1 MEGSLEYPTEEQLK
15 AIRRHSG
22 SYIELMQMAREAYN
36 ESMGLFVQEGRHYRL
51 ATGGWSG
58 NEDVIDALEDSEG
71 MFWTVCWQESK
82 RGGAY
87 QFEIPEGLS

>member
-1 MEGSLEYPTEEQLK
+1 MEYPTEEQLK
-15 AIRRHSG
+15 AIQKHSG
-22 SYIELMQMAREAYN
+22 SYIEILQLAREAFN
-36 ESMGLFVQEGRHYRL
+36 ESMGLFNQDGRRYRI

-71 MFWTVCWQESK
+71 MFWIVCWQESK

-87 QFEIPEGLS
+87 QFEIPEGFS